1 MRKINQEIKDTAIIE
16 EILSTSIICRI
27 AMTDGNR
34 PYLLPFNYGYKDR
47 CIYIHSALKGKKLDV
62 LRQNNSVCFEIE
74 HKSEI
79 IKDELACKW
88 TTLYRSVVGYGTIE
102 IIEDFN
108 KKIQGLTII
117 MTQHGASEITDFNP
131 QHVDR
136 MVILKLTISK
146 LTGKQSSNWERLN
159 NK

>member
-1 MRKINQEIKDTAIIE
+1 MRKTNQEIKDTAIIE

-27 AMTDGNR
+27 AMTDGER
-34 PYLLPFNYGYKDR
+34 PYLLPFNYGYNNN

-62 LRQNNSVCFEIE
+62 LRKNNSVCFEIE

-79 IKDELACKW
+79 IKDKLACKW

-108 KKIQGLTII
+108 EKIHGLTII
-117 MTQHGASEITDFNP
+117 MTQHGAPDITDFKP

-136 MVILKLTISK
+136 MVILKLTVSK